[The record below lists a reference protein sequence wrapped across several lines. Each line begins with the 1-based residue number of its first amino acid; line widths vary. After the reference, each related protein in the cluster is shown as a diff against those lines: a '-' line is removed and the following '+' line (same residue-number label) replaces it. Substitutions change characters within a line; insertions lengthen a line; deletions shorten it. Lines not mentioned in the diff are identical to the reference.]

1 MEPIHR
7 TIESPVGPLKITADD
22 HYLISIEFSEGNPDE
37 GSRHHIIDETSSQ
50 LLEYFKGERKS
61 FNLPLRVEGT
71 PFQQEVWASLR
82 EIPYGKTASYQ
93 EVAEKIRR
101 PKAVR
106 ALGQANK
113 ANRFPIVIPCHR
125 VIGKNNQL
133 TGYAGKQVDKKSI
146 LLELENKFCN

>member
-1 MEPIHR
+1 MEPIHK
-7 TIESPVGPLKITADD
+7 TIDSPVGPLKITADD
-22 HYLISIEFSEGNPDE
+22 QGLISIEFSEGEPDE
-37 GSRHHIIDETSSQ
+37 GPGHHITDETSSQ

-61 FNLPLRVEGT
+61 FNLPLRLEGT
-71 PFQQEVWASLR
+71 PFQKEVWTSLQ
-82 EIPYGKTASYQ
+82 EIPYGTTASYQ
-93 EVAEKIRR
+93 QVAEKIRR

-133 TGYAGKQVDKKSI
+133 TGYAGKQVDKKAV
-146 LLELENKFCN
+146 LLELEKAFCN

>member
-1 MEPIHR
+1 MKPIHN
-7 TIESPVGPLKITADD
+7 TIDSPVGPLKITADD
-22 HYLISIEFSEGNPDE
+22 KCLISIEFTEGKPDE
-37 GSRHHIIDETSSQ
+37 GLHHHIIEETSSQ

-61 FNLPLRVEGT
+61 FNLPLRLEGT
-71 PFQQEVWASLR
+71 PFQKEVWASLQ

-93 EVAEKIRR
+93 EVAEKIQR

-125 VIGKNNQL
+125 VIGKNKQL

-146 LLELENKFCN
+146 LLELEKEFSH

>member
-1 MEPIHR
+1 MEPIHK
-7 TIESPVGPLKITADD
+7 TIDSPVGLLKITADD
-22 HYLISIEFSEGNPDE
+22 QDLISIEFSEGELDE
-37 GSRHHIIDETSSQ
+37 GPGHHIIDETSSQ

-61 FNLPLRVEGT
+61 FNLPLRLEGT
-71 PFQQEVWASLR
+71 PFQKEVWTSLQ
-82 EIPYGKTASYQ
+82 EIPYGTTASYQ

-133 TGYAGKQVDKKSI
+133 TGYAGKQVDKKSV
-146 LLELENKFCN
+146 LLELEKAFCN